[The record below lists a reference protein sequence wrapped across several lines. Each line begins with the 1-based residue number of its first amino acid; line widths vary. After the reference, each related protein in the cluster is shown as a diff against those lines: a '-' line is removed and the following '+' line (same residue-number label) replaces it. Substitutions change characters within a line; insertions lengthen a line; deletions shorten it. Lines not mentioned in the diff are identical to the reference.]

1 MLFPLWNLRKSLSSF
16 FKVVVESLVDAK
28 SWGDIAVDDIKVLN
42 GLNMMDCKGEAF
54 SARTDLTA
62 ACFLLALDIIRVSV

>member
-1 MLFPLWNLRKSLSSF
+1 M
-16 FKVVVESLVDAK
+16 DAK

-54 SARTDLTA
+54 SACRDLTA